1 MRSGPLALTLL
12 LAACGAPGKPPADP
26 PPGVVQCPPAVAA
39 GARVG
44 TAETAPQES
53 LPVDQFIYIDH
64 ATTVASRCV
73 QGECPPG
80 PMISST
86 PPSDLTVDDALKVV
100 YADGFGTSG
109 PAGTGGGGWLFAVSA
124 LPYTR
129 EDVTIDTIS
138 ADGRA
143 SLHFRG
149 VPIELAAKQRWE
161 CQTVAVDQR
170 EGHALELTTKI
181 WFVNHGALD
190 KQAISCAQPGRDC
203 QIVVP

>member
-1 MRSGPLALTLL
+1 M
-12 LAACGAPGKPPADP
+12 PPK
-26 PPGVVQCPPAVAA
+26 G
-39 GARVG
+39 
-44 TAETAPQES
+44 
-53 LPVDQFIYIDH
+53 
-64 ATTVASRCV
+64 
-73 QGECPPG
+73 
-80 PMISST
+80 
-86 PPSDLTVDDALKVV
+86 
-100 YADGFGTSG
+100 
-109 PAGTGGGGWLFAVSA
+109 
-124 LPYTR
+124 
-129 EDVTIDTIS
+129 IS

-190 KQAISCAQPGRDC
+190 KQAITCAQPGRDC